1 MFLVF
6 FQLIQDR
13 MKANEYSGAFLSSIL
28 EVLPTWLEIYKV
40 VLTQAIAYDTLHYGR
55 PRNT

>member
-1 MFLVF
+1 MNRLGENPVMFLVF

-28 EVLPTWLEIYKV
+28 EVLQIWLEIYK
-40 VLTQAIAYDTLHYGR
+40 
-55 PRNT
+55 

>member
-28 EVLPTWLEIYKV
+28 EVLQIWPEIYQE

-55 PRNT
+55 SGDT